1 MLLRAPR
8 APKYHKIIQQ
18 KDMDA
23 HCDGST
29 RRDAAMPTPGAD
41 GCALSAPGSGAVAA
55 PQDAPSAGVLVKKH
69 PQLRS
74 AAPGAPA
81 TCLADPLVDGDV
93 PVVVGHARDDGR
105 AERVHATAV
114 GLLGDELVAIARARG
129 LDVQWRDAPVPAD
142 HRPIVCCHTMDVPPE
157 LGVVALGN
165 GAWTPVVSLTR
176 YRLAPG
182 LGRGHWAIRGIYR
195 LPHGSRHK
203 RAPEACPA
211 IDRRSLGDQSRHAR
225 RKPLRAVHP
234 PPAQDPEKP
243 FRELQDSPEER
254 RIRVHARV
262 RYRDVA

>member
-8 APKYHKIIQQ
+8 APKYHTIIQQ

-29 RRDAAMPTPGAD
+29 RPDAAMPGAD
-41 GCALSAPGSGAVAA
+41 GCALSAPEPGAVAA
-55 PQDAPSAGVLVKKH
+55 PQDAPSAGILVKKH

-93 PVVVGHARDDGR
+93 PVVVGHARDDGHDGHDGR

-142 HRPIVCCHTMDVPPE
+142 HRPIVECHTMDVPPE

-182 LGRGHWAIRGIYR
+182 LGRGHWGPGHGRDTSPGAVPKLSTCSLSLSLQGRVPISSGRGV
-195 LPHGSRHK
+195 G
-203 RAPEACPA
+203 
-211 IDRRSLGDQSRHAR
+211 
-225 RKPLRAVHP
+225 
-234 PPAQDPEKP
+234 
-243 FRELQDSPEER
+243 
-254 RIRVHARV
+254 
-262 RYRDVA
+262 